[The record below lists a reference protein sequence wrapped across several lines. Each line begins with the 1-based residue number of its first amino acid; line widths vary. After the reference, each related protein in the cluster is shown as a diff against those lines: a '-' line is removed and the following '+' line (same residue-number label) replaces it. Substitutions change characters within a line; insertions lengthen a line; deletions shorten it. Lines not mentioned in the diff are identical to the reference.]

1 MTEKYSDQ
9 FARYLKEL
17 GYTHCFFVA
26 GGNIMHILESVSKLF
41 VCTPVVHEVSAGIAT
56 EFFNEASDGTS
67 KAFALVTAGPGVTNI
82 VTAMAGAFLESRELL
97 VVGGQ
102 VKSSDLKTDGLRQKG
117 IQEVD
122 GIEIVKSVCV
132 KTLQITKPLPRETI
146 SETISAGS
154 TGRKGP
160 VFIEFCLDAQG
171 APAFK
176 DETNLKA
183 TTSLP
188 SDSGA
193 VDSLLNML
201 DSFER
206 PVLLIGGGVS
216 RSLAN
221 KLEHHLSNLKIPV
234 MTTWNGADRISHDAP
249 SFFGRPNTW
258 GQRSANII
266 MQQSDFL
273 IAVGTR
279 LGLQQTGFNWQE
291 FIPVGKV
298 AQVEIDMQELSKENP
313 KVDYKINHDAN
324 DFMERLVLALER
336 QDNSNWAAWLHFARS
351 VRNLIP
357 LSDPKNTHRQEFID
371 PYDFVQALS
380 KHILPTDSFVPSSSG
395 GSETVAMQAFLQP
408 QGSKVITTKGLASM
422 GYGLAGAIG
431 CALQSNARVIHVE
444 GDGGFAQNLQELG
457 TVSNLNLPIKTFI
470 ICNDGYASIRMTQ
483 KSYFDGNYIGCDS
496 NTGLGL
502 PDWHKLFGAYGIP
515 VVSLDPKNPFNPD
528 VLSAMNSQGPAAF
541 LVPVDPE
548 QTYFP
553 KITSNVSADGN
564 LKSNPL
570 HLMTPAL
577 DREIHDQVFKYIEV

>member
-132 KTLQITKPLPRETI
+132 KTLRITKPLPRETI

-171 APAFK
+171 APTFK
-176 DETNLKA
+176 DETNLKE
-183 TTSLP
+183 TISLP

-216 RSLAN
+216 RNLAN
-221 KLEHHLSNLKIPV
+221 KIEHHLSNLKIPV

-298 AQVEIDMQELSKENP
+298 AQVEIDMQELLKENP

-324 DFMERLVLALER
+324 DFMERLVLALEKR
-336 QDNSNWAAWLHFARS
+336 IILIGLHG
-351 VRNLIP
+351 LI
-357 LSDPKNTHRQEFID
+357 LLE
-371 PYDFVQALS
+371 VL
-380 KHILPTDSFVPSSSG
+380 
-395 GSETVAMQAFLQP
+395 ETLFL
-408 QGSKVITTKGLASM
+408 
-422 GYGLAGAIG
+422 
-431 CALQSNARVIHVE
+431 
-444 GDGGFAQNLQELG
+444 
-457 TVSNLNLPIKTFI
+457 
-470 ICNDGYASIRMTQ
+470 
-483 KSYFDGNYIGCDS
+483 
-496 NTGLGL
+496 
-502 PDWHKLFGAYGIP
+502 
-515 VVSLDPKNPFNPD
+515 
-528 VLSAMNSQGPAAF
+528 
-541 LVPVDPE
+541 
-548 QTYFP
+548 
-553 KITSNVSADGN
+553 
-564 LKSNPL
+564 
-570 HLMTPAL
+570 
-577 DREIHDQVFKYIEV
+577 